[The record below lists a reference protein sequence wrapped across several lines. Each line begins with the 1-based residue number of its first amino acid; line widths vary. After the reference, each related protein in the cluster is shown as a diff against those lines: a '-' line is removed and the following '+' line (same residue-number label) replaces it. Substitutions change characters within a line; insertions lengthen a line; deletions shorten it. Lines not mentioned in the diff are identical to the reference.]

1 MSLPQ
6 VIILNGTSSSG
17 KTSIAKQLQELLPQQ
32 YLNFSIDS
40 ILYALPETDLRK
52 MKQGEAITRA
62 GYDWPSLVRGYHY
75 CLPAL
80 LQAGCRLLIDNAW
93 CDRNEKRE
101 LLTELAGYS
110 VALIGV
116 QCDTDVAIARELAR
130 GDRAIGLVAAQAP
143 LVHQDMSY
151 DIEVDTTGIDSK
163 ALALL
168 LQEQILSRSTWSAA
182 IESLEHLN
190 MCA

>member
-1 MSLPQ
+1 MPLPQ
-6 VIILNGTSSSG
+6 VIILNGSSSSG
-17 KTSIAKQLQELLPQQ
+17 KTSIAKVLQELLPQQ

-40 ILYALPETDLRK
+40 ILYALPETDLQL
-52 MKQGEAITRA
+52 MKQGKTITRA

-80 LQAGCRLLIDNAW
+80 LQAGCHLLIDNAW

-116 QCDTDVAIARELAR
+116 QCDIEISQAREQAR
-130 GDRAIGLVAAQAP
+130 GDRAIGLVAWQAP
-143 LVHQDMSY
+143 IVHQDMTY
-151 DIEVDTTGIDSK
+151 DIEIDTTSIEPQ
-163 ALALL
+163 ALANKLYSDIH
-168 LQEQILSRSTWSAA
+168 EQSIWHGA
-182 IESLEHLN
+182 IETLAHLN
-190 MCA
+190 TCS

>member
-6 VIILNGTSSSG
+6 VILLNGTSSSG
-17 KTSIAKQLQELLPQQ
+17 KTSVAKVLQELLPQQ

-40 ILYALPETDLRK
+40 ILYALPPSDLQQ
-52 MKQGEAITRA
+52 MKQGKMITRA

-93 CDRNEKRE
+93 CDAGEKRE

-110 VALIGV
+110 VAMIGV
-116 QCDTDVAIARELAR
+116 YCDIDIALAREAAR
-130 GDRAIGLVAAQAP
+130 GDRAIGLVAWQTP
-143 LVHQDMSY
+143 LVHQEMIY
-151 DIEVDTTGIDSK
+151 DLTIDTSGIEPQ
-163 ALALL
+163 ALANKLCNNIHN
-168 LQEQILSRSTWSAA
+168 QSIWRGA
-182 IESLEHLN
+182 IDTLEHLN
-190 MCA
+190 MQS

>member
-17 KTSIAKQLQELLPQQ
+17 KTSIAKALQELLPQQ
-32 YLNFSIDS
+32 YLSFSIDS
-40 ILYALPETDLRK
+40 ILYALPASDLQQ
-52 MKQGEAITRA
+52 MKQGAPITRA

-80 LQAGCRLLIDNAW
+80 LQAGCHLLIDNAW

-116 QCDTDVAIARELAR
+116 HCDIEIAQAREQAR
-130 GDRAIGLVAAQAP
+130 GDRAIGLVTWQAP
-143 LVHQDMSY
+143 IVHQDMTY
-151 DIEVDTTGIDSK
+151 DIEIDTTSIEPQ
-163 ALALL
+163 ALAIKLYD
-168 LQEQILSRSTWSAA
+168 QIHQQA
-182 IESLEHLN
+182 IWRGAVETLEHLN
-190 MCA
+190 IYS

>member
-6 VIILNGTSSSG
+6 VILLNGTSSSG
-17 KTSIAKQLQELLPQQ
+17 KTSIAKVLQDKLPQQ

-40 ILYALPETDLRK
+40 ILYALPPSDLQQ
-52 MKQGEAITRA
+52 MKQGEVITRA

-93 CDRNEKRE
+93 CDAGEKRE

-110 VALIGV
+110 VALVGV
-116 QCDTDVAIARELAR
+116 YCDIDIALAREAAR
-130 GDRAIGLVAAQAP
+130 GDRAIGLVAWQTP
-143 LVHQDMSY
+143 LIHQDMTY
-151 DIEVDTTGIDSK
+151 DLTIDTSGIEPQ
-163 ALALL
+163 ALANKLYNDIHN
-168 LQEQILSRSTWSAA
+168 QSIWRGA
-182 IESLEHLN
+182 IDTLEHLN
-190 MCA
+190 MQS